1 MDLYC
6 CGPDQ
11 CGNRGGATVTQR
23 DAFFDMH
30 SDLHPGAKE
39 TELGADV
46 AEEMIAFLIQRVSGT
61 QPLIRES
68 TDSRLRR

>member
-1 MDLYC
+1 M
-6 CGPDQ
+6 
-11 CGNRGGATVTQR
+11 TQR

-46 AEEMIAFLIQRVSGT
+46 AEEMITSLIQRVSGT

-68 TDSRLRR
+68 TDSWLRR